1 MASSSEPADDRLLAA
16 YEERHRIL
24 LVGEGDFSFTEALS
38 DQLPSGQAPQQTQ
51 HAQQPQPQPQP
62 RLQPHT
68 QPTASLA
75 LASSSP
81 SP

>member
-51 HAQQPQPQPQP
+51 HAQQPQPQP

-68 QPTASLA
+68 QPAASLA
-75 LASSSP
+75 LASSSL